1 MNEGLKQKLDEQ
13 LASGRLSINE
23 YQQKLEALC
32 AADAMMGASIPRSV
46 VRSDVADFP
55 TSLPELLPLPPIQYT
70 GTGFEASARRLRAWF
85 RKTPGRWSFAMSI
98 VPWIIRWPLAKLAE
112 KRRAGL
118 KYYYADQQEI
128 EGPLSY
134 EEIEACVLAGKISR
148 DMLILREDSR
158 NWLPLE
164 LSEFSF
170 RFDVADRPSWPGIIS
185 HCSAFPQTVLGC
197 LSPVIAVA
205 LLLLFVELTKM
216 PSLKQTLDNRN
227 AGAVWCVMIALL
239 TACGIPAVWHAVKQ
253 VNRQGALQAK
263 FWMLLALTAITTTA
277 LCLFALTGYF
287 LFADLSQYGH

>member
-1 MNEGLKQKLDEQ
+1 MDPEIQRTLDEQ
-13 LASGRLSINE
+13 LASGRLSIKE

-32 AADAMMGASIPRSV
+32 AADAMMGASMSRSV

-134 EEIEACVLAGKISR
+134 EEIEANVLAGKISR
-148 DMLILREDSR
+148 DMFILREDSQ

-164 LSEFSF
+164 LSDFSF
-170 RFDVADRPSWPGIIS
+170 RFDVTDRPSWPGIIG

-197 LSPVIAVA
+197 LSPVIAVS

-216 PSLKQTLDNRN
+216 PSLTKTLDNRY
-227 AGAVWCVMIALL
+227 AGAAWSLMIALL
-239 TACGIPAVWHAVKQ
+239 TTCGIPAVWHAVKQ
-253 VNRQGALQAK
+253 VNLQGALQAK
-263 FWMLLALTAITTTA
+263 FWMLLALAAITITA
-277 LCLFALTGYF
+277 LSLFGLTGYF